1 MSLSLPREIQRLH
14 DLALNVWW
22 SWTPQ
27 ARELFEQFDPT
38 LWRLTHHNPIKQLQ
52 EASPDHLAA
61 LSHNALFLRQYQ
73 AAVKAHDDY
82 MSATDHWFGV
92 NFPHLQHLVIA
103 YFSAEFGLHNSVPI
117 YSGGLGI
124 LAGDHLKEASD
135 LGIPIVG
142 MGFMYSQA
150 YFRQVVNPDG
160 WQEALYEPFDRSAS
174 PIRPALTPAGA
185 QPKIQIVVDSRI
197 VTCLVWQVQVGRVK
211 LYLLDTDTPEN
222 NPVDRGLSARLYGG
236 DHTTRLAQEILLG
249 IGGVRALREVGV
261 SPVVWHSNEGH
272 PAFMALERIREFVK
286 EGLSPSQAKDQVAAS
301 TVFTTHTPVPAG
313 HDIFDADLMRS
324 QFAGY
329 WEELG
334 LTFEDFM
341 ALGKH
346 PDHSAKEFHMTALA
360 IRLASSVN
368 GVSGEHAR
376 VSRAM
381 FAGLWPDLPQNRV
394 PIQAVT
400 NGVHIPT
407 WIAPEMNQLYSKYLG
422 PAWRDL
428 CDDAALWQRVL
439 EIPDHELWEVR
450 QFLKRKLLN
459 FIRQRSR
466 SGWMRGSLE
475 AIQVLANGA
484 LFEPYPLT
492 IGFCRRFATYKR
504 ATLIFRDLVRLRD
517 LTLNRWR
524 PVQLIFAGKAHPADH
539 PGRQL
544 IHEVYQFAK
553 SNGFAG
559 HIAFVEDY
567 DMHVAKFLV
576 QGVDVWLNNPRPPL
590 EASGTS
596 GQKAALNGVPNL
608 SGLDG
613 WWKEGYDG
621 SNGWSIPLSSNPMEE
636 KDADMQDAQ
645 ALYALLENEVIPLF
659 YERDA
664 DGVPHGWIKII
675 KNSIRT
681 VVPFFNTQRMLK
693 EYTAKFYVPSCPNR
707 YQLVEQEEVA

>member
-1 MSLSLPREIQRLH
+1 MSISLPREIQRLH
-14 DLALNVWW
+14 DLAHNVWW

-27 ARELFEQFDPT
+27 ARELFEQFDPA
-38 LWRLTHHNPIKQLQ
+38 LWRHTHHNPIKQLQ
-52 EASPDHLAA
+52 EASPEHLTAM
-61 LSHNALFLRQYQ
+61 SRNALFLRQYE
-73 AAVKAHDDY
+73 AAVKAYDDY
-82 MSATDHWFGV
+82 MSATDHWFGK
-92 NFPHLQHLVIA
+92 NFPHLRDLVIA
-103 YFSAEFGLHNSVPI
+103 YFSAEFGLHISVPI

-142 MGFMYSQA
+142 MGFMYSHA

-160 WQEALYEPFDRSAS
+160 WQEAVYEPFDRSAS
-174 PIRPALTPAGA
+174 PIRPSLTPAGA
-185 QPKIQIVVDSRI
+185 QAKIQITVDSRT

-211 LYLLDTDTPEN
+211 LYLLDTDTPVN
-222 NPVDRGLSARLYGG
+222 NPADRELSARLYGG
-236 DHTTRLAQEILLG
+236 DHTTRLAQELLLG
-249 IGGVRALREVGV
+249 VGGVRALRALGV
-261 SPVVWHSNEGH
+261 SPGVWHANEGH
-272 PAFMALERIREFVK
+272 PAFMVLERLRELVK
-286 EGLSPSQAKDQVAAS
+286 EGQSLSQAKDVVKAS

-313 HDIFDADLMRS
+313 HDKFHADLMRS
-324 QFAGY
+324 QFSGY
-329 WEELG
+329 WEGLG
-334 LTFEDFM
+334 LTFAEFM

-346 PDHSAKEFHMTALA
+346 PGYSEHEFHMTALA
-360 IRLASSVN
+360 IGLASSVN
-368 GVSGEHAR
+368 GVSREHAR

-381 FAGLWPDLPQNRV
+381 FADLWPDLPENRI
-394 PIQAVT
+394 PIKAVT
-400 NGVHIPT
+400 NGIHIPT
-407 WIAPEMNQLYSKYLG
+407 WIAPEMNQLYCKYLG
-422 PAWRDL
+422 PAWRDQ
-428 CDDAALWQRVL
+428 CDDPALWQRVL
-439 EIPDHELWEVR
+439 EIPDQELWEIR
-450 QFLKRKLLN
+450 QSLKRKLLN
-459 FIRQRSR
+459 VIQLRSR

-504 ATLIFRDLVRLRD
+504 ATLIFRDVDRLRE
-517 LTLNRWR
+517 LLLNRWR
-524 PVQLIFAGKAHPADH
+524 PVQLVFAGKAHPADH

-553 SNGFAG
+553 SHGFAG

-576 QGVDVWLNNPRPPL
+576 RGVDVWLNNPRPPL

-621 SNGWSIPLSSNPMEE
+621 SNGWSIPLPAHPIEE
-636 KDADMQDAQ
+636 EDSDTQDAE
-645 ALYALLENEVIPLF
+645 ALYTLLEKEVIPLY
-659 YERDA
+659 YERDT

-675 KNSIRT
+675 KNSIKT
-681 VVPFFNTQRMLK
+681 IVPYFNTQRMLK
-693 EYTAKFYVPSCPNR
+693 DYTTEAYAPSCPDG
-707 YQLVEQEEVA
+707 YQLQDQEDVA

>member
-1 MSLSLPREIQRLH
+1 MSISLPREIQRLN
-14 DLALNVWW
+14 DLAHNVWW
-22 SWTPQ
+22 SWTPL
-27 ARELFEQFDPT
+27 ARELFEQFDPA

-52 EASPDHLAA
+52 EASPDHLTA
-61 LSHNALFLRQYQ
+61 LSRNALFLRQYE
-73 AAVKAHDDY
+73 AAVKAYDDY

-92 NFPHLQHLVIA
+92 KFPHLQHLVIA
-103 YFSAEFGLHNSVPI
+103 YFSAEFGLHISVPI

-142 MGFMYSQA
+142 MGFMYSHA

-160 WQEALYEPFDRSAS
+160 WQEAVYEPFDRSAS
-174 PIRPALTPAGA
+174 PIRPSMTPTGA
-185 QPKIQIVVDSRI
+185 QAKIQIAVDSRT

-222 NPVDRGLSARLYGG
+222 NPADRELSARLYGG
-236 DHTTRLAQEILLG
+236 DHTTRLAQEFLLG
-249 IGGVRALREVGV
+249 VGGVRALRALGV
-261 SPVVWHSNEGH
+261 SPVVWHANEGH
-272 PAFMALERIREFVK
+272 PAFMVLERLRELVK
-286 EGLSPSQAKDQVAAS
+286 EGQSLSQAKDQVKAS

-313 HDIFDADLMRS
+313 HDIFPADLMRS

-334 LTFEDFM
+334 LTFGDFM

-346 PDHSAKEFHMTALA
+346 PTHSENEFHMTALA
-360 IRLASSVN
+360 IGLASSVN
-368 GVSGEHAR
+368 GVSREHAR

-381 FAGLWPDLPQNRV
+381 FADLWPDLPENRV
-394 PIQAVT
+394 PIRAVT
-400 NGVHIPT
+400 NGIHIPT
-407 WIAPEMNQLYSKYLG
+407 WIAPEMNQLYCKYLG
-422 PAWRDL
+422 PAWRDQ
-428 CDDAALWQRVL
+428 CDDPALWQRVL
-439 EIPDHELWEVR
+439 EIPDHELWEIR
-450 QFLKRKLLN
+450 QSLKRKLLN
-459 FIRQRSR
+459 VIRLRSQ

-504 ATLIFRDLVRLRD
+504 ATLIFRDVDRLRE
-517 LTLNRWR
+517 LLLNRWR
-524 PVQLIFAGKAHPADH
+524 PVQLVFAGKAHPADH
-539 PGRQL
+539 PSRQL

-553 SNGFAG
+553 SPGFAG

-576 QGVDVWLNNPRPPL
+576 RGVDVWLNNPRPPL

-621 SNGWSIPLSSNPMEE
+621 SNGWSIPLPSHPLEE
-636 KDADMQDAQ
+636 EDSDSQDAE
-645 ALYALLENEVIPLF
+645 ALYALLEKEVIPLY
-659 YERDA
+659 YERDT

-675 KNSIRT
+675 KNSIKT
-681 VVPFFNTQRMLK
+681 IVPFFNTQRMLK
-693 EYTAKFYVPSCPNR
+693 EYTTEAYVPSCPNV
-707 YQLVEQEEVA
+707 YQLPDQDEVA

>member
-1 MSLSLPREIQRLH
+1 MANSLPPNLQRLH
-14 DLALNVWW
+14 DLAQNVWW

-27 ARELFEQFDPT
+27 ARELFEQFDPA

-52 EASPDHLAA
+52 EASPDHLMA
-61 LSHNALFLRQYQ
+61 LSRNALFLRQYE
-73 AAVKAHDDY
+73 AAVKAYDDY
-82 MSATDHWFGV
+82 MSAKDHWFGV
-92 NFPHLQHLVIA
+92 NFPHLQDLVIA
-103 YFSAEFGLHNSVPI
+103 YFSAEFGLHISVPI

-142 MGFMYSQA
+142 IGFMYSHA
-150 YFRQVVNPDG
+150 YFRQVVNPEG
-160 WQEALYEPFDRSAS
+160 WQEAVYEPFDRSAS
-174 PIRPALTPAGA
+174 PIRPSMTPAGT
-185 QPKIQIVVDSRI
+185 QVKIQITVDSRT

-211 LYLLDTDTPEN
+211 LYLLDTDTAEN
-222 NPVDRGLSARLYGG
+222 NPADRELSARLYGG
-236 DHTTRLAQEILLG
+236 DHTTRLVQEYLLG
-249 IGGVRALREVGV
+249 VGGVRALRALGI
-261 SPVVWHSNEGH
+261 SPGVWHANEGH
-272 PAFMALERIREFVK
+272 PAFMVLERIRELVK
-286 EGLSPSQAKDQVAAS
+286 EGQTLSRAKDLVKGS

-313 HDIFDADLMRS
+313 HDMFHADLIRT

-341 ALGKH
+341 GLGKH
-346 PDHSAKEFHMTALA
+346 PHYSENEFHMTALA
-360 IRLASSVN
+360 IGLASSVN
-368 GVSGEHAR
+368 GVSREHAR

-381 FAGLWPDLPQNRV
+381 FADLWPGLPENRV

-400 NGVHIPT
+400 NGIHIPT

-422 PAWRDL
+422 PAWRDQ
-428 CDDAALWQRVL
+428 CDDPALWQRVL
-439 EIPDHELWEVR
+439 EIPDHEIWEIR
-450 QFLKRKLLN
+450 QLLKRKLLN
-459 FIRQRSR
+459 IIRLRSR
-466 SGWMRGSLE
+466 SGWMRGNLE

-504 ATLIFRDLVRLRD
+504 ATLIFRDVDRLRE
-517 LTLNRWR
+517 LLLNRWR
-524 PVQLIFAGKAHPADH
+524 PVQLVFAGKAHPADH

-553 SNGFAG
+553 SHGFAG

-576 QGVDVWLNNPRPPL
+576 RGVDVWLNNPRPPL

-596 GQKAALNGVPNL
+596 GQKAAVNGVPNL

-621 SNGWSIPLSSNPMEE
+621 SNGWSIPLPSDPLGEQDSDTH
-636 KDADMQDAQ
+636 DAE
-645 ALYALLENEVIPLF
+645 ALYALLEKEVIPLY

-675 KNSIRT
+675 KNSIKSI
-681 VVPFFNTQRMLK
+681 VPYFNTQRMLK
-693 EYTAKFYVPSCPNR
+693 EYTTEAYVPACPNG
-707 YQLVEQEEVA
+707 YAIQGQEEVA